1 MQRGGQDFSPMHEQ
15 EATVGPRN
23 LDDDIGPVVGYTMVF
38 LICIAL
44 GLAMILK
51 YTHKIDVNLKAF

>member
-1 MQRGGQDFSPMHEQ
+1 MHEQ